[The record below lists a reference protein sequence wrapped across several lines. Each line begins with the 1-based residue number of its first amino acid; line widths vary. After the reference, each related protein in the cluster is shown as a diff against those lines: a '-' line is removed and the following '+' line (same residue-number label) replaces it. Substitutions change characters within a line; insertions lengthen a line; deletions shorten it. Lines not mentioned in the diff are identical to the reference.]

1 MRRAD
6 RVREIGRPMRK
17 CVPCGGT
24 GGFWRF
30 DKEYREWE
38 FDVCDQCGGKGR
50 IEGSTD
56 AVSESQS
63 E

>member
-1 MRRAD
+1 
-6 RVREIGRPMRK
+6 MRK